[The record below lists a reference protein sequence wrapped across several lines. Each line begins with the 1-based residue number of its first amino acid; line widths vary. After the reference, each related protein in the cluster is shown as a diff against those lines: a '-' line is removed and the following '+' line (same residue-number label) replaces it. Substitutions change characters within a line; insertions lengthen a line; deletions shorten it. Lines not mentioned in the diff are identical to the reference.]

1 MEDFHDVNGT
11 QPMEINHMQN
21 ELDIDNLIVAPA
33 IQQVLVQPPFVAQ
46 QAVNNGP
53 VIQRLIPDERYVPG
67 KRISLS
73 QVLCSLSNVPIIG
86 LISSILSA
94 KTSSVISQSKM

>member
-21 ELDIDNLIVAPA
+21 
-33 IQQVLVQPPFVAQ
+33 VAQ